1 MNLVA
6 QIISTGK
13 VSYKMFDPAS
23 NLPDVCRSLKPS
35 AKSGS
40 SISLY
45 ITTAKKQTGIR
56 EECARSPSTKE
67 TSQMMLDENT
77 QF

>member
-1 MNLVA
+1 ML
-6 QIISTGK
+6 S
-13 VSYKMFDPAS
+13 
-23 NLPDVCRSLKPS
+23 LPDIWRSPKPS

-56 EECARSPSTKE
+56 EEFARSPSTKE
-67 TSQMMLDENT
+67 TSQMILDENT
-77 QF
+77 LFINANSVLAYFSSSLILNE

>member
-1 MNLVA
+1 
-6 QIISTGK
+6 
-13 VSYKMFDPAS
+13 MFDPTL
-23 NLPDVCRSLKPS
+23 NLPDVWGRLKPS

-45 ITTAKKQTGIR
+45 LTTAKKQTGIW
-56 EECARSPSTKE
+56 EEFARSPSTKE

-77 QF
+77 LF